1 MTGFRDQNLSKVL
14 NELGY
19 DANSNNTLTKDS
31 ALLIIP
37 TENHQSSKVTKAQKY
52 GIKIMDVQTVWNLI
66 NTNEIQNVI
75 WQIFP
80 VINYNK
86 LNLKVIIYYRIDI

>member
-1 MTGFRDQNLSKVL
+1 MTGFRDQNLSQVL
-14 NELGY
+14 NNLGY

-52 GIKIMDVQTVWNLI
+52 GVKIMDVQTVWSLI
-66 NTNEIQNVI
+66 NS
-75 WQIFP
+75 
-80 VINYNK
+80 NK
-86 LNLKVIIYYRIDI
+86 LQEFI